1 MRQDYCKW
9 IKAYRWQLC
18 FGLCACILVLV
29 FWVHRP
35 KSSTVE
41 DINQLTALSDQ
52 RSAVVTH
59 SSYPKSSQSQT
70 EKNLV
75 VDVKGAVQRPG
86 VYELPVGSRLTDA
99 IKKAGGF
106 QEQANQKSVNLAQKL
121 QDEAVIYVASQGEA
135 VSEVTTSTSG
145 KATSD
150 TTTTNDGGTTDSKIN
165 LNTAT
170 VSDLQTISGIG
181 QKRAQDIIDYRDSK
195 GGFASVDE
203 LKDVSGI
210 GDKTFEKIK
219 EAVTVD

>member
-9 IKAYRWQLC
+9 IKAHRWPLC
-18 FGLCACILVLV
+18 FGIFACILLLI
-29 FWVHRP
+29 FWLYRP
-35 KSSTVE
+35 KTSTAV
-41 DINQLTALSDQ
+41 DINQLSALSGQ
-52 RSAVVTH
+52 SSTLVV
-59 SSYPKSSQSQT
+59 SSSVSQSSQSQT
-70 EKNLV
+70 EKNLM
-75 VDVKGAVQRPG
+75 VDVKGAVQQPG
-86 VYELPVGSRLTDA
+86 VYELPTGSRVTDA

-121 QDEAVIYVASQGEA
+121 QDEAVIYVASQGEV
-135 VSEVTTSTSG
+135 VSEVTAPTSG
-145 KATSD
+145 KANAD
-150 TTTTNDGGTTDSKIN
+150 AVTTNTSETTDEKIN

-195 GGFASVDE
+195 GGFTSVDE